1 MLYRF
6 EAYKSQQTWMGET
19 SPPRT
24 HALTPVA
31 EPGADQVRRTPAR
44 STGRCS
50 SLGGSPGGPPV
61 ARGGGDGCSGARARR
76 RSPGADRAGL
86 PVAGSGA
93 RRAALRGRGGRT
105 GAAGGRRA
113 AAPPPLAGGEGPG
126 QGPGLGLSPAP
137 LRRGF
142 GRAASAAGS
151 GREASGC
158 RGTAGQRPSAAE
170 VRLLPGSPPSPPART
185 AGTGDPFVVRDP
197 GRRDAEPCAPAGLRA
212 RGSPTGPDGTRRASR
227 GDDGVGAGAV
237 EGRCKGGGGS
247 APGPLRGGGGGAGDG
262 ARQPRRLPG
271 VLSPGQ
277 NCGFGTIYGLCG
289 FR

>member
-137 LRRGF
+137 LRSAPPRLRQGSVRRRLGAGGVRLPRDGGAAPF
-142 GRAASAAGS
+142 GG
-151 GREASGC
+151 
-158 RGTAGQRPSAAE
+158 RGTAAPGIPPLSPCPHGRYRGPLCCAGPGAAGRGALRPGGAPSTGQ
-170 VRLLPGSPPSPPART
+170 
-185 AGTGDPFVVRDP
+185 
-197 GRRDAEPCAPAGLRA
+197 
-212 RGSPTGPDGTRRASR
+212 PDGT
-227 GDDGVGAGAV
+227 
-237 EGRCKGGGGS
+237 GRD
-247 APGPLRGGGGGAGDG
+247 PP
-262 ARQPRRLPG
+262 RLPRG
-271 VLSPGQ
+271 
-277 NCGFGTIYGLCG
+277 
-289 FR
+289 